1 MKDQYTSQDIT
12 KFYQQFKELPEY
24 LPINKIAKFLSSPE
38 AELQKSKLNRLQLGR
53 TLKIIAIIV
62 TSIATIALLHTILGK
77 TGPHPNSSPVNE
89 SLNNLPRTETSA
101 ILDDTTTTAAISLNP
116 IAPDE
121 EITTTYST
129 GTIASNTN
137 SNENPNP
144 SPLKIVD
151 MHDTSEH
158 RNGNQYILDL
168 SFDELKELGFDI
180 KHHIVFYRNKHQGA
194 NCIFTSVR
202 HAPLWYRDSTSK
214 DYKSTKYYDITT
226 SLQRDTFPDITEFF
240 TRELKGRELFQR
252 NTDDAVWNQLNT
264 ISTGFFPV
272 YTSDLYG
279 KISGLNSIDSF
290 ESSNDTLVP
299 VVVRFSRLR
308 CDLKQDHLFWFTP
321 TEDFFRALPERYQFI
336 KENYEV
342 IKIKKRDNSEN
353 NLVEYSIEDWV
364 SKQMLPTGT
373 KIDGSGNIIQL
384 TDAELE
390 NIGLFKNLE
399 NNTTC
404 NYRTPWGGTGL
415 GGKLEYVP
423 GEPISADSIPV
434 MKHDTVFYSDFSF
447 AYGTDL
453 HGNSLSISTTGRLI
467 GKFLLDNDVLLPI
480 EYDDKLLWFTL
491 SDSLWKLLPER
502 YQYLKN
508 EYNKYLFNKSLLPDQ
523 DLVIYFKSGLD
534 KIDMDVTILDL
545 DKNELKDLGFQ
556 FDVDKVSI
564 DLVYGDEWMQY
575 IIRDGYYNLPERAK
589 KRKSL
594 KPELFLQNH
603 VFDLAIDTRYS
614 STTGDQRN
622 QYDSLITTNNK
633 GYHVL
638 MITDTLGHNL
648 HRIETHTKYKFIEQ
662 DELKHLIPV
671 RVSLNKY
678 FRDYSEEK
686 IFWFTPT
693 EDFFNRLPA
702 RYKAD
707 IITEYNGIHENK
719 ESGGCTYF
727 EECRSTLELTDFHI
741 FPNPAKNHITIS
753 IENLELT
760 SGKISL
766 ISING
771 SIVKELI
778 PDTDFFIGNSTYEI
792 ELGDVNPGIYLV
804 AIQTV
809 DGIKAKRLIVNE

>member
-12 KFYQQFKELPEY
+12 AFYQQFKELPEY
-24 LPINKIAKFLSSPE
+24 FPISSIAKFLSSPQT
-38 AELQKSKLNRLQLGR
+38 ELPKSIMNRLQPGR

-62 TSIATIALLHTILGK
+62 TSIATIALLYTILGK
-77 TGPHPNSSPVNE
+77 TGPNPNSSPVNE
-89 SLNNLPRTETSA
+89 SINNQPRTETSA
-101 ILDDTTTTAAISLNP
+101 ILDDTTTTAAISIDP

-121 EITTTYST
+121 ESTTTYST
-129 GTIASNTN
+129 GTIASNTK
-137 SNENPNP
+137 SNETTNS

-158 RNGNQYILDL
+158 TNSNQYILDL

-180 KHHIVFYRNKHQGA
+180 KHHIVFYRNKHQDA
-194 NCIFTSVR
+194 NCIFSSVR
-202 HAPLWYRDSTSK
+202 HGPIWYRDGTSN
-214 DYKSTKYYDITT
+214 DYKSTKYYANTT
-226 SLQRDTFPDITEFF
+226 SLQGDTFPDITEFF
-240 TRELKGRELFQR
+240 TREIRNRDSFQR
-252 NTDDAVWNQLNT
+252 VSDDIVWNQLNT
-264 ISTGFFPV
+264 ISTDFFPV
-272 YTSDLYG
+272 YTSNLDG
-279 KISGLNSIDSF
+279 KTSGLNSIDAF

-308 CDLKQDHLFWFTP
+308 CDLKQDYIFWFTP
-321 TEDFFRALPERYQFI
+321 TEDFFRALPERFQFL
-336 KENYEV
+336 KDTYEV
-342 IKIKKRDNSEN
+342 IKIKKRENSEN
-353 NLVEYSIEDWV
+353 ILVEYSIEEWV
-364 SKQMLPTGT
+364 SKQILPTGT
-373 KIDGSGNIIQL
+373 KIDGSGYILQL
-384 TDAELE
+384 SDAELE

-404 NYRTPWGGTGL
+404 NYRTPWGGTAI
-415 GGKLEYVP
+415 GGKPVYESGKP
-423 GEPISADSIPV
+423 RSSAAILG
-434 MKHDTVFYSDFSF
+434 MQHDTVFYSDYSWK
-447 AYGTDL
+447 YGTDL
-453 HGNSLSISTTGRLI
+453 NGNSLGISTTGRLI

-480 EYDDKLLWFTL
+480 KQDDRLLWFTL

-502 YQYLKN
+502 YQYLRN
-508 EYNKYLFNKSLLPDQ
+508 EYNKYLFNKSILPDQ

-589 KRKSL
+589 KRTSL
-594 KPELFLQNH
+594 KPENFLQNN

-622 QYDSLITTNNK
+622 QYDSLITTKNK

-638 MITDTLGHNL
+638 IITDTIGHNL
-648 HRIETHTKYKFIEQ
+648 HRIETNTKYKFIEQ

-702 RYKAD
+702 RYKVD

-753 IENLELT
+753 IENLEPT

-778 PDTDFFIGNSTYEI
+778 PDTKFSIGNSIYEL